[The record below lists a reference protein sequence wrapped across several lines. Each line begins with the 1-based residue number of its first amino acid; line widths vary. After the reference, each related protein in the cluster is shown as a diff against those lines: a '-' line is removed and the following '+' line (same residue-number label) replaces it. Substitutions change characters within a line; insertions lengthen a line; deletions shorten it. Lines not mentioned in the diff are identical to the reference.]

1 MSDISPESIE
11 DPEVP
16 TEDALEQHQPLLGEG
31 EDEDEEP
38 EDFELPDEANVA
50 DAVEQHQEAGGDD
63 ENEDGRR

>member
-16 TEDALEQHQPLLGEG
+16 TEDALEQHQPLPG
-31 EDEDEEP
+31 EDEGGEP

-50 DAVEQHQEAGGDD
+50 DAVEQHQEVGGDD
-63 ENEDGRR
+63 ESEGEHR